1 MGTFIS
7 IMLIVVL
14 LLVFYRGLRY
24 GFDYRSKENLGLLAV
39 AFVLTWLD
47 PGSDFLNVTKRVF
60 YGFVLVYIV
69 LFAALSGRKRKNDV

>member
-7 IMLIVVL
+7 IMLVAVL

-24 GFDYRSKENLGLLAV
+24 GVDYRSKENLGLLAV

-47 PGSDFLNVTKRVF
+47 PDSDFLNVTKRVF
-60 YGFVLVYIV
+60 YGFVFVYIV
-69 LFAALSGRKRKNDV
+69 MFAALSGRKRQDGS

>member
-7 IMLIVVL
+7 IMLVIVL

-24 GFDYRSKENLGLLAV
+24 GFNYRSKENLGLLFL

-47 PGSDFLNVTKRVF
+47 PGSDSLNTMKRVF
-60 YGFVLVYIV
+60 YGCVLLYIV
-69 LFAALSGRKRKNDV
+69 MFAALSGRGRKDDF